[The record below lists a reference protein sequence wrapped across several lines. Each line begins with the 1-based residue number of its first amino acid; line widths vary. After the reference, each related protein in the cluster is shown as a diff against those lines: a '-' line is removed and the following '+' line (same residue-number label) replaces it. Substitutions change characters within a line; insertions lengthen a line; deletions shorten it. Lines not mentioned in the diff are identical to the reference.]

1 MLTETKEFAQTSQ
14 TNVSGWKEMDDRL
27 RLANKAEV
35 SLIWEKALRED
46 IATAAMRGVKIM
58 LKNNT
63 VISELKT

>member
-1 MLTETKEFAQTSQ
+1 
-14 TNVSGWKEMDDRL
+14 MDDRL